1 MNQNDRIRP
10 RVSVVIPA
18 YNAEHTIHAAVAS
31 ALSQSMSEVEV
42 VVCDDASK
50 DRTLEVLRSIPDPR
64 LVILHN
70 DSNLGPGGARDRAI
84 SAACGK
90 WIAVLDADDV
100 WHEHRLQVLL
110 DAVGNEPDVMVFDD
124 LLICHHTP
132 SGLSPW
138 RRMRG
143 TKAFGGGTTQP
154 TDVTVAQ
161 WARSYQFLIKPLIH
175 AEALRRSGVRHSG
188 LKFGE
193 DTEFFL
199 RLSASGVRLRYVPVA
214 YYHYRITPN
223 SASANSQRDEL
234 MSTVLRSAIPLFV
247 QQPDAQDALL
257 YRIDYRSVLRHLKS
271 AEFVCAARTIIN
283 RPSLLKELI
292 HRTCRQLL
300 YLGHR
305 RLHSGAA
312 R

>member
-1 MNQNDRIRP
+1 MNQNDRQGP

-18 YNAEHTIHAAVAS
+18 YNAESTIHAAVAS
-31 ALSQSMSEVEV
+31 ALAQSLRDIEV

-50 DRTLEVLRSIPDPR
+50 DRTLEVLRSITDRR

-70 DSNLGPGGARDRAI
+70 GKNLGPGGARDRAI
-84 SAACGK
+84 AAARGE

-100 WHEHRLQVLL
+100 WDEHRLKVLL
-110 DAVGNEPDVMVFDD
+110 DATGNEPDVMVFDD

-132 SGLSPW
+132 SGLTPW

-143 TKAFGGGTTQP
+143 MRAFGGKSTRP
-154 TDVTVAQ
+154 LDVTVAQ

-175 AEALRRSGVRHSG
+175 AESLRRSGVRHSG

-199 RLSASGVRLRYVPVA
+199 RLSANGVRLRYVPVA
-214 YYHYRITPN
+214 LYHYRITPN

-234 MSTVLRSAIPLFV
+234 MNAVLRSAVPLFV
-247 QQPDAQDALL
+247 RQPDVQDALL
-257 YRIDYRSVLRHLKS
+257 YRIDYRSTLRHLKS
-271 AEFVCAARTIIN
+271 AQLMLAAQTIIN

-292 HRTCRQLL
+292 HRTCRQML
-300 YLGHR
+300 YLTHR